1 MRFRLGRKNKQTVT
15 VDKKQVEAIITKE
28 LEPYLKLEDV
38 KAYLDGI
45 KKDEAKRRLWNSLS
59 LRKKI
64 RLLKYVAQKK
74 GVQRGQT

>member
-1 MRFRLGRKNKQTVT
+1 MRFRLGHKNKQTVT
-15 VDKKQVEAIITKE
+15 VDKKQVEAIVAKE

>member
-1 MRFRLGRKNKQTVT
+1 MRFRLGHKNKQTVT
-15 VDKKQVEAIITKE
+15 VDKKQVEAIIAKE